1 MKREIVRIGPAE
13 PGIPTGNGHVP
24 AAIHQAGHA
33 ARFAYTEFFEAELEN
48 ENTRQAYRRA
58 VHRFLAWFEARG
70 LAIQQVSPAHVGEYV
85 QRKDIRPEIRCRSD
99 QRIGPEEAKTETRT
113 GQLRLERE
121 LAEETKVLELVG
133 CRLSKGVQLPG
144 AEVAE
149 IGKRPERR
157 DSCPCDLSIVTILA
171 LMLSGQRF
179 RPFPRRVQHR
189 LSTGFAILKVKGVV
203 EQFAENIE

>member
-133 CRLSKGVQLPG
+133 CRWSAGSAVL
-144 AEVAE
+144 
-149 IGKRPERR
+149 
-157 DSCPCDLSIVTILA
+157 
-171 LMLSGQRF
+171 GQRREGGPTCRNDF
-179 RPFPRRVQHR
+179 AGRRAAR
-189 LSTGFAILKVKGVV
+189 LLTFGSNSGYYDTRWNSTRTASS
-203 EQFAENIE
+203 